1 MSLLFTAAS
10 ELKLRNDDC
19 AESGSFFIM
28 ARSLIE
34 AENCAIEPLSDIW
47 IRVILRWQACLFACD
62 ALLLFI
68 IAVIAGVV
76 GNKPGSGY
84 NAMPLRFQKAPG
96 GVRTDHYR
104 YSVRS
109 DEKNSL
115 WCLLYSAVSQTTV
128 SATLV
133 HLGHKK
139 RKQNAMLVIVSDFF
153 ARLGRPRRV
162 MMTAS
167 PDDRL
172 IIQMD
177 PSCHTGGG
185 AAPHSSASNIT
196 SPTTMQHTAAKV
208 KVVQGC

>member
-84 NAMPLRFQKAPG
+84 NAMPLRFQKAQG
-96 GVRTDHYR
+96 
-104 YSVRS
+104 
-109 DEKNSL
+109 
-115 WCLLYSAVSQTTV
+115 V
-128 SATLV
+128 SAQITTDTRYGPMRKILCGVSCTLPQC
-133 HLGHKK
+133 LRLSLPLWFTLDTKK
-139 RKQNAMLVIVSDFF
+139 ENRTQ
-153 ARLGRPRRV
+153 
-162 MMTAS
+162 
-167 PDDRL
+167 
-172 IIQMD
+172 
-177 PSCHTGGG
+177 CW
-185 AAPHSSASNIT
+185 
-196 SPTTMQHTAAKV
+196 
-208 KVVQGC
+208 